1 MMIPTALIIIEQFFR
16 QLIFANCLFSR
27 LQVSGRRQGELSH
40 SLVSCQL
47 STFWRRIFVTLLLT
61 KMHSAICCCFLVP
74 SVVSNNVALKK
85 LFKCLTKEPHDGAK
99 LKQIFSQLFR
109 HHVVKQ
115 ISAHKC
121 CSYTTGIV
129 FVFIIKN
136 LDPFIRFITHIY
148 NLITDLL
155 LNASL

>member
-99 LKQIFSQLFR
+99 LKQIFFS
-109 HHVVKQ
+109 
-115 ISAHKC
+115 
-121 CSYTTGIV
+121 
-129 FVFIIKN
+129 IIILSHWKIFSN
-136 LDPFIRFITHIY
+136 TKSTHINWGTRLFQPNFY
-148 NLITDLL
+148 F
-155 LNASL
+155 